1 MAPYRE
7 ACLRT
12 SRPPRL
18 PAMARHRNSASRSRA
33 PDEAC
38 SDSGFMTVECSRP
51 SASLPATSRPHRCAI
66 SLSSRAGDPRG
77 CFVHNP
83 SFDGRDKSN
92 IASGLC
98 CCVLLRVLPLRL
110 ALSGRAC
117 LLRLLAWISHTIF
130 PQLSSSA
137 REFISVGLGMRD
149 RGVGRRGAGGLLR
162 SCGEQRRDSLGGPWD
177 GAAISRVAAT
187 RVTLASRGR
196 RLRH

>member
-12 SRPPRL
+12 SRPPRR
-18 PAMARHRNSASRSRA
+18 PAMARHRSSASRSRA

-51 SASLPATSRPHRCAI
+51 SASSAEPRDLETAQMRDLIIEPGRRPAGV
-66 SLSSRAGDPRG
+66 L
-77 CFVHNP
+77 VHNP

-117 LLRLLAWISHTIF
+117 LLRLLEHLQGEIGCTR
-130 PQLSSSA
+130 SST
-137 REFISVGLGMRD
+137 M
-149 RGVGRRGAGGLLR
+149 
-162 SCGEQRRDSLGGPWD
+162 
-177 GAAISRVAAT
+177 
-187 RVTLASRGR
+187 ASE
-196 RLRH
+196 